1 MSDVRGAVLWIV
13 ALIITAGP
21 GHAQAPAGGTN
32 AAPDSAA
39 ARVVAKPAPTISA
52 TRASWLSNRPVLRI
66 GDIITV
72 VLDEQTTA
80 SERTT
85 WTTSANRGQ
94 TASFSAMADGKS
106 AVGAT
111 GLQTGMQSSQRDQG
125 AANRQGDLSGTLS
138 ARIVSIAENGVAQI
152 EGKKSVTIDGRQ
164 QLMSLAGSIRLEDIA
179 PGNIVHSSRI
189 ADANIDYRGKAL
201 SPKLGILG
209 KIIGIIWP

>member
-1 MSDVRGAVLWIV
+1 MSKSRGVILWIV
-13 ALIITAGP
+13 ALIVIAGS
-21 GHAQAPAGGTN
+21 GHAQAPATGTS
-32 AAPDSAA
+32 APPDSAA
-39 ARVVAKPAPTISA
+39 AKIVAKPPTTISA
-52 TRASWLSNRPVLRI
+52 TRASWLSNRPVLRV
-66 GDIITV
+66 GDIVTV

-85 WTTSANRGQ
+85 WTASANRGQ
-94 TASFSAMADGKS
+94 NATFSATADGKS

-111 GLQTGMQSSQRDQG
+111 GLSTGMQSSQRDQG
-125 AANRQGDLSGTLS
+125 ATNRQGDLSGTVS
-138 ARIVSIAENGVAQI
+138 ARIVSISENGVAQI

-164 QLMSLAGSIRLEDIA
+164 QLMSLAGSIRLEDVA

-189 ADANIDYRGKAL
+189 ADATIDYRGKAI